1 VNVNCPD
8 LDWRTVDLPETAMFR
23 GPATGPALVDVI
35 QFGGPI
41 AVPLG
46 LGDVHD
52 DPDLATFLAKE
63 AGTARYTLVH
73 SGVSFRRGDAATD
86 LASAAVQM
94 TLGSDG
100 GAATAW
106 SLAPMS
112 AATPNESTSSFSLGP
127 DAKILGADVRLA
139 TIGRTQTRRGEDV
152 FLQARGLLTSEPGWE
167 FSRTLTTA
175 LAGSYR
181 LVLVVRAPARHQ
193 ARLMV
198 TLSASVKTGPWP
210 RRFRKTLSLPAPAD
224 PSAIIF

>member
-1 VNVNCPD
+1 
-8 LDWRTVDLPETAMFR
+8 MFR
-23 GPATGPALVDVI
+23 GAGTGPALVDVM
-35 QFGGPI
+35 QFGGPV
-41 AVPLG
+41 AVPLS

-63 AGTARYTLVH
+63 AGAARYALVH
-73 SGVSFRRGDAATD
+73 SGVSLQPGDAAAGLT
-86 LASAAVQM
+86 SAAVQM

-112 AATPNESTSSFSLGP
+112 AATPNETTSSFSLGP
-127 DAKILGADVRLA
+127 DAKILGADVRIA

-152 FLQARGLLTSEPGWE
+152 FLQAKGLLTSEPGWE
-167 FSRTLTTA
+167 FTRTPTRS

-181 LVLVVRAPARHQ
+181 LVLVVRAPAHHQ

-198 TLSASVKTGPWP
+198 TLSASIKTGPWP
-210 RRFRKTLSLPAPAD
+210 RRFRKTLALQAAGDPA
-224 PSAIIF
+224 AIIF